1 MTHRVTIRDQFTRQA
16 VPFSTA
22 PGIKDEAALAALVEL
37 AGAGPGDVMLDV
49 ACGPGL
55 VVAAFA
61 AVVRHAIGIDVTPAM
76 IARARDVAGE
86 KGVRN
91 VGWLVGD
98 APPLPFPDAAFS
110 IVVCRF
116 AFHHFVTPRAVLAEM
131 IRVCRPGGRILVA
144 DVAAPDEP
152 ARAAAFNRMEKLRD
166 PSHVRALTAAEL
178 RALFED
184 AALAPRAARWRLE
197 SDLDGLLSRSFPDPA
212 DVAVIRNLFAASIA
226 DDGMGLGTRLDGE
239 RIRFAYP
246 LLALVA
252 DRP

>member
-1 MTHRVTIRDQFTRQA
+1 RRGSPPRMRRRRPRGGARTPLRARDREPCFGVEHERCRPALAAGRARPASCPATDPTSVRRPASTPGARVIRSRPVTHRVTIRDQFTRQA

-37 AGAGPGDVMLDV
+37 AGAGAGDVMLDV

-116 AFHHFVTPRAVLAEM
+116 AFHH
-131 IRVCRPGGRILVA
+131 
-144 DVAAPDEP
+144 
-152 ARAAAFNRMEKLRD
+152 
-166 PSHVRALTAAEL
+166 
-178 RALFED
+178 
-184 AALAPRAARWRLE
+184 
-197 SDLDGLLSRSFPDPA
+197 
-212 DVAVIRNLFAASIA
+212 
-226 DDGMGLGTRLDGE
+226 
-239 RIRFAYP
+239 
-246 LLALVA
+246 
-252 DRP
+252 